1 MRMRGEFIDGPAGP
15 LAIVLRE
22 PDSEVRDVALFL
34 PAFGDEMNKSRRM
47 VALQARALAAQGW
60 VVATLDPRGTGDS
73 AGEHAAATWGG
84 WRDDAICAWD
94 WLSARYRE
102 PSLLWGLRLGA
113 LLATDLVASTRVTPE
128 TLLFWQPAT
137 SGKLFFQQVLRAAKA
152 RSLIADEPDAA
163 DVRALR
169 ATLRDRRAV
178 EVGGYELHPDLIA
191 GAEAADAPSRLAGD
205 LHVVLREVSIAS
217 PAQLS
222 PAVERF
228 ASRFSQAGAR
238 VDAAAVHGASFW
250 AAQEIAEVPA
260 LVDSTTLAL
269 GARQHSGAPA

>member
-1 MRMRGEFIDGPAGP
+1 
-15 LAIVLRE
+15 
-22 PDSEVRDVALFL
+22 
-34 PAFGDEMNKSRRM
+34 
-47 VALQARALAAQGW
+47 
-60 VVATLDPRGTGDS
+60 
-73 AGEHAAATWGG
+73 
-84 WRDDAICAWD
+84 
-94 WLSARYRE
+94 
-102 PSLLWGLRLGA
+102 
-113 LLATDLVASTRVTPE
+113 VTPE

-222 PAVERF
+222 PAAERF